1 MLTNVAVQRART
13 KPCAYKLADG
23 GGLALHVAP
32 TGNKTWRWRFRYE
45 GKETTLVLGTHP
57 ETTLEEARSERDRR
71 RAALDRGEDPRA
83 ARAADAAR
91 PSTFEPAARAWHAHR
106 LSDWS
111 PKHAE
116 DVLASFE
123 RDVFPAIGAMRLD
136 EVAPPDV
143 LRLLRAIEARGNA
156 ATAHRVRWNIGRV
169 FALARSEHWTTNNP
183 AGDVGE
189 AMKRVRAARH
199 HPALERPAELREL
212 LAEADR
218 AIAAPVVKLAS
229 RLLALTAVRFGAL
242 RGARWSEIEDLD
254 GPAPL
259 WRVPAARMKLKA
271 DKKLKAVNDHL
282 VPLSSAAVA
291 VLRAARA
298 NLHPGD
304 ADIHGAALIFAGRA
318 RGEPIGEKSIE
329 NLYKRTSFAGRHVP
343 HGWRAS
349 FSTILNLDLPGERG
363 AIDKAL
369 AHAGGRDE
377 EAQGINRAVEG
388 SYNRGVDLDRRR
400 RLFDRWAEIL
410 NAAEVDEASQTERL

>member
-1 MLTNVAVQRART
+1 MLTNHAVKAART

-32 TGNKTWRWRFRYE
+32 TGNKTWRWRFRYA

-57 ETTLEEARSERDRR
+57 EMTLEDARSERDRR

-83 ARAADAAR
+83 ACGNDSAQ
-91 PSTFEPAARAWHAHR
+91 PSTFESAARAWHAHR

-111 PKHAE
+111 PKHAQ

-123 RDVFPAIGAMRLD
+123 RDVFPAIGEIGLD
-136 EVAPPDV
+136 EITPPDV

-199 HPALERPAELREL
+199 HPALEYASELRQL
-212 LAEADR
+212 LTEADR
-218 AIAAPVVKLAS
+218 AVGAPAVKLAS
-229 RLLALTAVRFGAL
+229 RFLALTAVRFGAL
-242 RGARWSEIEDLD
+242 RGARWCEIEDLN

-271 DKKLKAVNDHL
+271 DKKLDAVNDHL
-282 VPLSSAAVA
+282 VPLSAAAVDI
-291 VLRAARA
+291 LRAT
-298 NLHPGD
+298 G
-304 ADIHGAALIFAGRA
+304 ADMHGTALIFVGRHG
-318 RGEPIGEKSIE
+318 GEPIGEKSIE

-377 EAQGINRAVEG
+377 EASGINRAVEG
-388 SYNRGVDLDRRR
+388 SYNRSVDLERRR

-410 NAAEVDEASQTERL
+410 ADQRVDSVDPEALAIAA